1 MPVEKMSMAVEGTV
15 EKMSKPTVLAV
26 VVAHNPGAWF
36 DETLASLAYQ
46 DYERLGVVV
55 VNMVGDAVG
64 VSDVVAADAAGV
76 VKAGV
81 PAAADVVAAD
91 TADTADTGDTGGVVA
106 ADTAD
111 VVDDANGDDM
121 AAKAGGV
128 VTAGGVAAGGDA
140 VNMDVSLQ
148 NRVRSVLPDAFIINV
163 SYASGFASAANVVL
177 AAHFRDV
184 LDKYTYLL
192 VCHDGVAFAVD
203 AVSALVSRT
212 ISVEAGVAGPKLV
225 NWERPDVIQ
234 HVGYEVDRFATP
246 ADIAGAGELDQEQ
259 HDSVRDVFAC
269 SPAAMLIERELFSR
283 IQGFDPAL
291 TLDAVSVDLCWR
303 AQMAGATVVI
313 VGEAQARHRDLLD
326 TRLPN
331 YPQERELAPNRH
343 SLRVMLVNHGR
354 ISLAIFVTLAA
365 CVSAGDLFLSLV
377 TGRLKRLRAVADAWA
392 WNIVRVG
399 NVFARRRGNTRVR
412 QVRQADVA
420 ATQYLGSVK
429 LTAFFQSCFSGVAG
443 AGGAVVTSGGS
454 AGALMGRGSSSV
466 GVRTGR
472 GNAGGN
478 AGHAS
483 AGVGGSSTAG
493 AGRGASAGGG
503 FLSHV
508 GRVFIGSFNTDKL
521 RAHWFIWASTMF
533 VLIVGSRSL
542 ITGQVPAVG
551 DFVFFPDSAMS
562 MLETWWSGW
571 SERGTGAP
579 TSNLGA
585 LFWMAALG
593 RCLELVGSGM
603 GMVRTL
609 WVLAPVVIGLI
620 GAYRMMS
627 GIGSNWAK
635 TGSLAGY
642 MLVGLPFSS
651 LASGSISGLVGYAAA
666 PWMLKPMLRI
676 LSAKGSGGFAL
687 SGGFAGSGSLAGS
700 GNLVVSREIVLLGLA
715 VGLAALF
722 VPSAAVLV
730 VVLSLGLVVGGLLVG
745 GVGLPTAIVRMIA
758 SVVGA
763 LVVAAFVVAPFTV
776 DVLAA
781 GFSSAV
787 PSSGFSSG
795 MSSAVPLSGLPSGFS
810 YSNVWN
816 RFLAL
821 IADGHDGSAGDVSL
835 VELILFTVNSE
846 GYSEGYNVSR
856 WFLLVPM
863 MLPLLVG
870 RNWRLQQAARVWML
884 AVVAWGV
891 AFMSQQGILGVGLPD
906 VHLMLAPAA
915 AAAAFLWGLAVITF
929 EHDLRFS
936 HFGWRQAMVPIA
948 ALALILQTAG
958 FIPLLDDGRWGLAH
972 SSHHESVQLE
982 PEISSG
988 GYRVIWVGRPEF
1000 LPVEGHS
1007 LKLDASTSVAGGA
1020 AGTTTPGAA
1029 GKTAMAWGVTSGD
1042 KVTIVDRAVTADP
1055 GRVDLLESVIAS
1067 AVSGRTSRVGR
1078 QLAGFGVRYLILVH
1092 RLAPAPFSAELPSR
1106 SVPEYLVDALS
1117 GQLDLEQVSGVNS
1130 ALTVFMNTSWVP
1142 MRARYSQADYPDG
1155 FDAHVSD
1162 IFDLNSHPLPPG
1174 MSVLSAEGPPWS
1186 DLIPASSP
1194 SVNVNS
1200 QNADNTRNADNPQNA
1215 GSAGSDTNLGSVIN
1229 PQHNT
1234 NAGVNSEIAGVN
1246 SEIFVAQTPSPG
1258 WELTIEGERA
1268 PYRQSLS
1275 WARAYQVAQDGTM
1288 VLRYSSPWWRQ
1299 ASQVAGV
1306 VFTLFLFVVLWRL
1319 YARSRDSHLHVDDS
1333 HIDDSHLNAAQI

>member
-1 MPVEKMSMAVEGTV
+1 MQQRMAVAVEKMSR
-15 EKMSKPTVLAV
+15 PTVLAV
-26 VVAHNPGAWF
+26 VVAHNPGEWF

-46 DYERLGVVV
+46 DYEHLSVAV
-55 VNMVGDAVG
+55 VNMVAGVMDDA
-64 VSDVVAADAAGV
+64 VAADA
-76 VKAGV
+76 
-81 PAAADVVAAD
+81 DVAA
-91 TADTADTGDTGGVVA
+91 GDVCG
-106 ADTAD
+106 
-111 VVDDANGDDM
+111 VVDDD
-121 AAKAGGV
+121 
-128 VTAGGVAAGGDA
+128 VAANVGGDA
-140 VNMDVSLQ
+140 GSVLEDDVAANVDVSLQ
-148 NRVRSVLPDAFIINV
+148 NRVRAVLPDAFIINV
-163 SYASGFASAANVVL
+163 SCTSGFASAVNVVL

-203 AVSALVSRT
+203 AVSVLVSRSR
-212 ISVEAGVAGPKLV
+212 SVGAGVAGPKLV

-269 SPAAMLIERELFSR
+269 SPAAMLIDRELFSR

-291 TLDAVSVDLCWR
+291 SLDAVSVDLCWR
-303 AQMAGATVVI
+303 AQMAGAAVVT
-313 VGEAQARHRDLLD
+313 VGEAQARHRVLLD

-343 SLRVMLVNHGR
+343 NLRVMLVNHGR
-354 ISLAIFVTLAA
+354 ISLAIFVMLAA
-365 CVSAGDLFLSLV
+365 CVSIVDLLLSLV
-377 TGRLKRLRAVADAWA
+377 TGRFKRLRVIADAWA
-392 WNIVRVG
+392 WNIARVA
-399 NVFARRRGNTRVR
+399 NVLARRRDNTRVR

-429 LTAFFQSCFSGVAG
+429 LAAFFQSCFSGGVG
-443 AGGAVVTSGGS
+443 SGGRSYGGGTAGGASVGSGGRS
-454 AGALMGRGSSSV
+454 Y
-466 GVRTGR
+466 
-472 GNAGGN
+472 GG
-478 AGHAS
+478 G
-483 AGVGGSSTAG
+483 TAG
-493 AGRGASAGGG
+493 GASAGGG

-521 RAHWFIWASTMF
+521 RAHWFIWASTIF

-542 ITGQVPAVG
+542 IVGQVPAVG

-562 MLETWWSGW
+562 MMGTWWSGW

-585 LFWMAALG
+585 LVWMAVLG
-593 RCLELVGSGM
+593 RCLELVGSSM

-609 WVLAPVVIGLI
+609 WVLAPIVIGLI

-642 MLVGLPFSS
+642 ILVGLPFAS
-651 LASGSISGLVGYAAA
+651 LASGSISGLVGYAVA

-676 LSAKGSGGFAL
+676 LSAKGSGGL
-687 SGGFAGSGSLAGS
+687 AGSGSFAGS
-700 GNLVVSREIVLLGLA
+700 GNLVISREIVLLGLA

-730 VVLSLGLVVGGLLVG
+730 VVIGLGLVVGALLVG
-745 GVGLPTAIVRMIA
+745 GVGSPTSIMRMIA
-758 SVVGA
+758 SVVCA
-763 LVVAAFVVAPFTV
+763 LVIAAFMAAPFTV

-781 GFSSAV
+781 GFSSGSSSAV
-787 PSSGFSSG
+787 PSSGF
-795 MSSAVPLSGLPSGFS
+795 LSGFS
-810 YSNVWN
+810 YSNFWD
-816 RFLAL
+816 RFLVL

-835 VELILFTVNSE
+835 VELLLFSVN
-846 GYSEGYNVSR
+846 SEGYNVSR

-891 AFMSQQGILGVGLPD
+891 AFVSQQGILGVGLPD

-915 AAAAFLWGLAVITF
+915 AAVAFLWGLAVITF

-958 FIPLLDDGRWGLAH
+958 FVPLLDDGRWGLAH
-972 SSHHESVQLE
+972 SSHHESIQLE

-988 GYRVIWVGRPEF
+988 GYRVLWVGTPEF
-1000 LPVEGHS
+1000 LPVEGRS
-1007 LKLDASTSVAGGA
+1007 LKLDASVGGAGVDTAGGGA
-1020 AGTTTPGAA
+1020 AAA
-1029 GKTAMAWGVTSGD
+1029 TGGKTAMAWGVTSGD
-1042 KVTIVDRAVTADP
+1042 QVTIVDRAVTADP
-1055 GRVDLLESVIAS
+1055 GSVDLLETVISS
-1067 AVSGRTSRVGR
+1067 AVNGRTSRVGR
-1078 QLAGFGVRYLILVH
+1078 QLAGFGVRYLVLVH

-1106 SVPEYLVDALS
+1106 SVPEYLVEALS

-1130 ALTVFMNTSWVP
+1130 ALTVFVNTSWVP
-1142 MRARYSQADYPDG
+1142 MRARYPQADYPDG
-1155 FDAHVSD
+1155 FDAQVSD
-1162 IFDLNSHPLPPG
+1162 IFDLASHPLPPG
-1174 MSVLSAEGPPWS
+1174 RSVFSAEGPPWS
-1186 DLIPASSP
+1186 DLIPDSSISSTFNAR
-1194 SVNVNS
+1194 SV
-1200 QNADNTRNADNPQNA
+1200 DNLQSDMNA
-1215 GSAGSDTNLGSVIN
+1215 GSSINAGSDM
-1229 PQHNT
+1229 
-1234 NAGVNSEIAGVN
+1234 NAEVD
-1246 SEIFVAQTPSPG
+1246 SEIFVAQTPNPG
-1258 WELTIEGERA
+1258 WELTIEGKRA
-1268 PYRQSLS
+1268 PYRESLS
-1275 WARAYQVAQDGTM
+1275 WARAYQIAQDGTM

-1319 YARSRDSHLHVDDS
+1319 YARSRHS
-1333 HIDDSHLNAAQI
+1333 HISTLPS